1 MLKDSKVY
9 LAPLEG
15 LADGPMRE
23 VLCAH
28 GGYDLCFSE
37 FIRITDIPVAEKTLI
52 REIPEFLNDCKTPDG
67 TDLRVQFLGDNPKT
81 LAASAL
87 KAHKLGAKSIDINF
101 GCPSR
106 FVHHSGAMLL
116 KEPELMHSIMC
127 EVREALPSECELSAK
142 VRLGFADK
150 SEASD
155 VIRAVAV
162 DGVKEITVHCRTR
175 KDLYK
180 EEALDWSAMRPL
192 HSLAPN
198 AVLIANG
205 NINSLDDAIKCRE
218 ITLCN
223 DFMCGRGAFAIPNL
237 GHVIKE
243 GAAPFS
249 VVDILKTDAQV
260 IEVFGKTSRTEK
272 MIMDRAKQFLGYA
285 RVHRR
290 ELNPFFK
297 VFCKCVT
304 INDGLKLLNNQIKVE
319 EQNIN
324 EKNI

>member
-37 FIRITDIPVAEKTLI
+37 FIRITDLCVSEKTLI

-81 LAASAL
+81 LALSAV

-116 KEPELMHSIMC
+116 KEPELMHEIMC
-127 EVREALPSECELSAK
+127 TVREALPPECELSAK

-150 SEASD
+150 SEAPE
-155 VIRAVAV
+155 VIKSVAV

-180 EEALDWSAMRPL
+180 EEALDWASLRNL
-192 HSLAPN
+192 HELAPN
-198 AVLIANG
+198 ATLIANG
-205 NINSLDDAIKCRE
+205 NINSLEDAIKCKD

-237 GHVIKE
+237 GHVIKD
-243 GAAPFS
+243 GAEPFS
-249 VVDILKTDAQV
+249 IVDILKTDVEV
-260 IEVFGKTSRTEK
+260 IEVFAKSRPTEK
-272 MIMDRAKQFLGYA
+272 MVMDRAKQFLGYA

-290 ELNPFFK
+290 KLNPFFK

-304 INDGLKLLNNQIKVE
+304 VNDGLKLLHDEIKRE
-319 EQNIN
+319 ELNSN
-324 EKNI
+324 DN